1 MKKKTQHKA
10 NNGDEKQKAETPQKV
25 DLNTIS
31 KEDKITHS
39 FKQQLNKQKSK
50 YESQLAERNKE
61 FEELKSRLEKLE
73 NPEKYKEKFRNDFE
87 NDDKYIDY
95 LVEQRM
101 NRMFKEKDEESR
113 KKEVIESQ
121 KRERSKRISERINK
135 CFATDDEKQDYLTKV
150 QQAFDQGLE
159 ELIDRERYVS
169 EYIQNSENGPRLL
182 YELATNA
189 DLVKTVFSQADPMSR
204 IMELKLY
211 EREMAKNKEQKR
223 TSPAINPNMV
233 IGKPGISTSKSS
245 DIFSNDADLK
255 SFIRR
260 R

>member
-1 MKKKTQHKA
+1 MKKKSR
-10 NNGDEKQKAETPQKV
+10 QKKSGEEIPKTESPQKV

-39 FKQQLNKQKSK
+39 FKQQLNKQKNK
-50 YESQLAERNKE
+50 YEAQLAERNRE
-61 FEELKSRLEKLE
+61 FEELKGRLEKLE

-101 NRMFKEKDEESR
+101 NKMFKEKDEEKR
-113 KKEVIESQ
+113 KQ
-121 KRERSKRISERINK
+121 KAVEAQNRERTNKISERINK
-135 CFATDDEKQDYLTKV
+135 CFATDEEKQDYLTTV

-159 ELIDRERYVS
+159 ELIDREKYVS

-189 DLVKTVFSQADPMSR
+189 DLVKAVFSQADPMSR

-211 EREMAKNKEQKR
+211 EREMAKNKEQKK
-223 TSPAINPNMV
+223 TSPVVNRNMV
-233 IGKPGISTSKSS
+233 IGKPGISTNKTS

-255 SFIRR
+255 SFIRKR
-260 R
+260 